1 LKATPELGQ
10 LLRPDQRI
18 ARDLIVDGGHQA
30 RPAAAR
36 RSSRRARRVIG
47 ALEGEVRDLGHSIRR
62 VTMND
67 LRGPARKVEL
77 VAAL

>member
-1 LKATPELGQ
+1 M
-10 LLRPDQRI
+10 
-18 ARDLIVDGGHQA
+18 
-30 RPAAAR
+30 
-36 RSSRRARRVIG
+36 IG